1 MPKPI
6 LPAAALC
13 WLALPAM
20 AETPKVI
27 ADIAP
32 IQSLAQIVLGDLG
45 TAELLVPVGAS
56 PHDFSFRPSEATAL
70 SQADLVIWMGADL
83 TPWLADPIAALAPE
97 ADKLA
102 LLETTGWTPI
112 ASREEALFD
121 LGGEADGHEHGAE
134 HEHEDEHSH
143 EEDHGHDDH
152 GHDHGAYNPHA
163 WLDPEIAGIWLR
175 TIADRLADLDS
186 ENAEIYRANA
196 ARGQAEFADLTLELQ
211 TDLAGLHGIGYVVP
225 HDAYVYFENRF
236 DLPAAGAIAI
246 GDASKPGP
254 QRIAQLRDAMSDRDI
269 RCVLT
274 DLQTS
279 PDWALLVTE
288 GTQATIAQI
297 NDLGIGLE
305 PGVGYYPALIRQIA
319 ETLTD
324 CLNGN

>member
-1 MPKPI
+1 MSNPMI
-6 LPAAALC
+6 PAAVMWC
-13 WLALPAM
+13 LALPVA
-20 AETPKVI
+20 AETPKVLT
-27 ADIAP
+27 DIAP
-32 IQSLAQIVLGDLG
+32 IQSIAQMVLGDLG
-45 TAELLVPVGAS
+45 TADLLVPVGAS
-56 PHDFSFRPSEATAL
+56 PHDFSFRPSEAAAL

-102 LLETTGWTPI
+102 LFETAGWTPI
-112 ASREEALFD
+112 PTREDALFGPVQSQD
-121 LGGEADGHEHGAE
+121 DSHDH
-134 HEHEDEHSH
+134 DE
-143 EEDHGHDDH
+143 H
-152 GHDHGAYNPHA
+152 GHDHGETNLHA
-163 WLDPEIAGIWLR
+163 WLDPEIAGIWLGV
-175 TIADRLADLDS
+175 IATRMADLDP
-186 ENAEIYRANA
+186 ENADIYRENA
-196 ARGQAEFADLTLELQ
+196 KQAQADLAAMTLELQ
-211 TDLAGLHGIGYVVP
+211 TDLAGLNGIGYLVP
-225 HDAYVYFENRF
+225 HDAYAYFENRF
-236 DLPAAGAIAI
+236 DLPAAGAIAM

-254 QRIAQLRDAMSDRDI
+254 LRIAQLRDAMSDRDI

>member
-1 MPKPI
+1 MSNPMI
-6 LPAAALC
+6 PAAVMWC
-13 WLALPAM
+13 LALPVA
-20 AETPKVI
+20 AETPKVLT
-27 ADIAP
+27 DIAP
-32 IQSLAQIVLGDLG
+32 IQSIAQMVLGDLG
-45 TAELLVPVGAS
+45 TADLLVPVGAS

-102 LLETTGWTPI
+102 LLETAGWTPI
-112 ASREEALFD
+112 PTREDALFGPVQSQD
-121 LGGEADGHEHGAE
+121 DSHDH
-134 HEHEDEHSH
+134 DE
-143 EEDHGHDDH
+143 H
-152 GHDHGAYNPHA
+152 GHDHGETNPHA
-163 WLDPEIAGIWLR
+163 WLDPEIAGIWLGV
-175 TIADRLADLDS
+175 IATRMADLDP
-186 ENAEIYRANA
+186 ENADIYRENA
-196 ARGQAEFADLTLELQ
+196 KQAQADLAAMTLELQ
-211 TDLAGLHGIGYVVP
+211 TDLAGLNGIGYLVP
-225 HDAYVYFENRF
+225 HDAYAYFENRF
-236 DLPAAGAIAI
+236 DLPAAGAIAM

-254 QRIAQLRDAMSDRDI
+254 LRIAQLRDAMSDRDI

-319 ETLTD
+319 DTLTE